1 MCPGQASVNSITY
14 ALRRRYRAVHDRATN
29 STKGDRMQSGKLAE
43 LGQRGGLRLALLSCW
58 GIEGVTYDTMEAVD
72 GMIAALEEGEE

>member
-1 MCPGQASVNSITY
+1 MCPVHVSVNSTTY
-14 ALRRRYRAVHDRATN
+14 SLRPRYRAVHDRATN

-58 GIEGVTYDTMEAVD
+58 GIEGVTYDAIETVD
-72 GMIAALEEGEE
+72 GMIAAMEEGEE

>member
-1 MCPGQASVNSITY
+1 
-14 ALRRRYRAVHDRATN
+14 
-29 STKGDRMQSGKLAE
+29 MQSGKLAE